1 MLPRQKRLTT
11 DEVKEVLAKG
21 KSRRGSAVSLKWL
34 DTESPF
40 RCAVVVSK
48 KLAKTAVKRNQ
59 LRRAA
64 YLALGAASLPRR
76 GHAILFVQS
85 IPTDDM
91 AKVFST
97 EIKKLLHV

>member
-1 MLPRQKRLTT
+1 MLPKQKRLGS
-11 DEVKEVLAKG
+11 EGVKEVLAKG
-21 KSRRGSAVSLKWL
+21 KSRRASSLSLKWL
-34 DTESPF
+34 DTTGQF

-59 LRRAA
+59 LRRAV
-64 YLALGAASLPRR
+64 YQALKASSLPRH

-85 IPTDDM
+85 IPKDDLVG
-91 AKVFST
+91 VFST

>member
-1 MLPRQKRLTT
+1 MLPKHKRLTT
-11 DEVKEVLAKG
+11 EGVKEVLAKG
-21 KSRRGSAVSLKWL
+21 KSRRGSVLSLKWL
-34 DTESPF
+34 DTSSSF

-48 KLAKTAVKRNQ
+48 KLAKTAVRRNQ

-64 YLALGAASLPRR
+64 YQALGSSSLPRH

-85 IPTDDM
+85 IPAGDL
-91 AKVFST
+91 AGVFST